1 MRKPGR
7 RPRPTRSSGH
17 YGDSFG
23 LALYSEDD
31 YVDAGDGTLVQVKD
45 VTPGRQTQQ
54 PRRIVEAVKPSLPAP
69 APQPTSKAG
78 LDDTKAR
85 LNALFAEGK
94 RKLGWST
101 KRDMVLYVANV
112 LHRHDMTAEGLLE
125 LSKEDLQ
132 IVGAVLFAEPGLE
145 QAS

>member
-1 MRKPGR
+1 
-7 RPRPTRSSGH
+7 
-17 YGDSFG
+17 
-23 LALYSEDD
+23 
-31 YVDAGDGTLVQVKD
+31 
-45 VTPGRQTQQ
+45 
-54 PRRIVEAVKPSLPAP
+54 VEAVKPSLPAP

-78 LDDTKAR
+78 LDDTKARR

-132 IVGAVLFAEPGLE
+132 IVGAVLFDEPGLE